1 MRLLW
6 PLLLIALAAPA
17 LGAESRD
24 EGATRAAAEEAG
36 DAARREQAEL
46 RDRAEALRE
55 QQATTDALL
64 EKQEAYLKALER
76 QVEALKQQRRDGAS

>member
-24 EGATRAAAEEAG
+24 DDAARTAAEEAG
-36 DAARREQAEL
+36 DAARRERAEL

-55 QQATTDALL
+55 QQATTETLL
-64 EKQEAYLKALER
+64 KKQEDYLRALER
-76 QVEALKQQRRDGAS
+76 QVEALKQQQQRDGS